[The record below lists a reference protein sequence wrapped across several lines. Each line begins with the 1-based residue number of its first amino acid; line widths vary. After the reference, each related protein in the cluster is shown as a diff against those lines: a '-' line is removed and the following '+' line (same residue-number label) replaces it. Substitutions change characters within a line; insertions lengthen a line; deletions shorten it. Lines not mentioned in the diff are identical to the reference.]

1 MPEGGGFFAAEALVG
16 ASSIALYGWC
26 MWVSVAVMG
35 RCVCGLASYVGCVGG
50 VTCEWEKW
58 NLLDG
63 E

>member
-35 RCVCGLASYVGCVGG
+35 RCVCGLASYVVA
-50 VTCEWEKW
+50 
-58 NLLDG
+58 LAA
-63 E
+63 